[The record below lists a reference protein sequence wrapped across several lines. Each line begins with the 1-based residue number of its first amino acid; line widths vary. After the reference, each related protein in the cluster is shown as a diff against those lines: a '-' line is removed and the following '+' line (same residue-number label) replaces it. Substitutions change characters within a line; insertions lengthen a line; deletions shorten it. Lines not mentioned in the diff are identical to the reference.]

1 MYHVY
6 LERHDTNK
14 NMHRFYQ
21 LFVVRGLLGDWSLVR
36 EWGRVGSSGQV
47 RKDWFDSVEQAIAAG
62 ERLRKV
68 KGKKGYLT
76 LKNEL
81 FF

>member
-6 LERHDTNK
+6 LEKHDTNK

-21 LFVVRGLLGDWSLVR
+21 LIVVRGLFGDWSLVR

-47 RKDWFDSVEQAIAAG
+47 RKDWFDSVEKAIAAG

>member
-47 RKDWFDSVEQAIAAG
+47 RKDSVEQAIAAG
-62 ERLRKV
+62 EYLQKTKR
-68 KGKKGYLT
+68 KKGYT
-76 LKNEL
+76 VIK
-81 FF
+81 

>member
-21 LFVVRGLLGDWSLVR
+21 LIVVRGLFGDWSLVR

-81 FF
+81 VF